1 MNKLIESIEE
11 NPVIAAVKNTED
23 MDAALG
29 SPVSTIFLIHADI
42 FNIKELVN
50 KISASGKNVFIHID
64 FLEGIGKDLKA
75 VEYLANDIKPD
86 GIITTRIANVKFA
99 KEKGIFVVQRFFLID
114 SQSYNTM
121 ITSIH
126 SNPPDM
132 IEIMPA
138 VMPGIIK
145 KACGETD
152 LPIIAGGL
160 IESKK
165 DIIEILNAGALGAST
180 GKKELWML

>member
-1 MNKLIESIEE
+1 MNRLIDKIEE
-11 NPVIAAVKNTED
+11 NPVIAAIKNPED
-23 MDAALG
+23 TDAAIG

-42 FNIKELVN
+42 FNVKELVAR
-50 KISASGKNVFIHID
+50 ISASGKSVFIHID

-75 VEYLANDIKPD
+75 VEYLANEVKPD
-86 GIITTRIANVKFA
+86 GIITTRNANVKYA

-114 SQSYNTM
+114 SQSYETM
-121 ITSIH
+121 ITSIR

-138 VMPGIIK
+138 VMPGVIK

-160 IESKK
+160 IDSKK
-165 DIIEILNAGALGAST
+165 DIIDILNAGALGAST
-180 GKKELWML
+180 GKKELWLL